1 MITKWFG
8 ALAPAACLIVGGAW
22 IAADDPPAAEKSEQA
37 TSTSTDAKNLIPNG
51 DFEQGELTPT
61 GWQTVDGLSS
71 FWVDD
76 ADAARGKVLRFDSDV
91 LQSQAYE
98 WWAKIADGASPKDAP
113 KKLPTVE
120 PKFDTL
126 AGLDGVWFFSDFVP
140 VEKGKAYWL
149 SLDVKG
155 PEIMVWLMGYPEK
168 GSTAFGA
175 DAEAFQGYLLKMA
188 GKVKNERGRKNL
200 IHSYVWKGQ
209 LKAGGSDQWKTYSRR
224 EKPFR
229 PTSVTPSV
237 RYVRVLLFPYWPP
250 GHYHVDN
257 VRLVKLGTEPRGESR

>member
-1 MITKWFG
+1 MDD
-8 ALAPAACLIVGGAW
+8 
-22 IAADDPPAAEKSEQA
+22 DDPAH
-37 TSTSTDAKNLIPNG
+37 
-51 DFEQGELTPT
+51 
-61 GWQTVDGLSS
+61 
-71 FWVDD
+71 
-76 ADAARGKVLRFDSDV
+76 GKVLKFDSDV

-98 WWAKIADGASPKDAP
+98 WWAKIAQGASPKDAP

-120 PKFDTL
+120 PKYDTL

-140 VEKGKAYWL
+140 VEKGAAYWL

-155 PEIMVWLMGYPEK
+155 PEIMVWLIGYPEK

-188 GKVKNERGRKNL
+188 GKVENKRGRKNL

-250 GHYHVDN
+250 GNYHVDN
-257 VRLVKLGTEPRGESR
+257 VRLVKLAGE